1 MRKAQYAILYI
12 LAAALAVGCGEHES
26 GREAQHV
33 DSLFAAELAR
43 AKAYSSERE
52 GNLDSARIILEQLV
66 QQEELSPEQQADV
79 LGQLV
84 YVSRLRQNDE
94 NALNYGTHYIE
105 VCRQLGEETK
115 ALEAQAELGGA
126 LIRMG
131 RTDEGFA
138 KMGDAIKQLDRVR
151 RFTEMDACI
160 RAMKSKIHV
169 LDDLKRFG
177 EIIPLG
183 EQIIAKLDDFGQ
195 NPDDYA
201 DGSERLPTD
210 ERRPGY
216 IDFYTGQAYAF
227 MTQAYAKLSGQFA
240 VGREQNVTQ
249 VGGSELSTANYQLS
263 TQSAAQQARR
273 CLGLFEQTAYSRT
286 FGGRKIISS
295 TWCQMGMYDKMLT
308 FYDELDSVWG
318 ADTLHRDYAIS
329 LYNRAIAARAHGK
342 YQLMGSYFQRYI
354 ELQRSLNDAERMAS
368 AQEYAARYHE
378 QEQQLALEQ
387 ERDTGRRM
395 SIIALF
401 LGLIVLIV
409 VAFVILLLRQLRDIR
424 KKNAVLSNEIA
435 ERIEYEEKYQRL
447 VDSGQCVVDSTRE
460 QMLPTANYPLPTQE
474 LESLSDSEL
483 FDQLRHIILEE
494 KLFLDPQ
501 FGRQQLID
509 RLHLSKESIGSA
521 FSKGSQY
528 ASLASFVNEMRLI
541 HGAKLLSEHPEMSIS
556 DVATASGFA
565 SNITFSHNFKERY
578 ALTPTEFRNKD

>member
-1 MRKAQYAILYI
+1 MKKVQHFILYI
-12 LAAALAVGCGEHES
+12 VIAVLAVGCG
-26 GREAQHV
+26 GRENERDQQHA

-43 AKAYSSERE
+43 AKAFSSEQE
-52 GNLDSARIILEQLV
+52 GNLDSTRIILEQLMR
-66 QQEELSPEQQADV
+66 QENLSLEQQADV

-94 NALNYGTHYIE
+94 NALNYGTRYIE

-115 ALEAQAELGGA
+115 ALVAQAELGGA

-138 KMGDAIKQLDRVR
+138 KMDDAIEQLDRVH

-160 RAMKSKIHV
+160 RAIKSKIHV
-169 LDDLKRFG
+169 LDDLERFG
-177 EIIPLG
+177 EIVPLG
-183 EQIIAKLDDFGQ
+183 EQIVAKLDDFGR
-195 NPDDYA
+195 NPADYS

-227 MTQAYAKLSGQFA
+227 MTQAYAKINQLDKA
-240 VGREQNVTQ
+240 RETM
-249 VGGSELSTANYQLS
+249 
-263 TQSAAQQARR
+263 RR
-273 CLGLFEQTAYSRT
+273 FEQTAYSRT

-342 YQLMGSYFQRYI
+342 LQLMGSYFQRYI
-354 ELQRSLNDAERMAS
+354 ELQRSLNDAERMAT

-387 ERDTGRRM
+387 ERDAGRRV

-409 VAFVILLLRQLRDIR
+409 VGFIILLLRQLRDIR

-435 ERIEYEEKYQRL
+435 ERIEYEEKYL
-447 VDSGQCVVDSTRE
+447 SMVDKLNDDKLISSDDNISTDK
-460 QMLPTANYPLPTQE
+460 LINVSTI
-474 LESLSDSEL
+474 ESLSDG
-483 FDQLRHIILEE
+483 QLYEFLRRIILEE
-494 KLFLDPQ
+494 KMYADPACD
-501 FGRQQLID
+501 RQLLQN
-509 RLHLSKESIGSA
+509 RFQLSKERLGAAFAQGSRYGTLKN
-521 FSKGSQY
+521 F
-528 ASLASFVNEMRLI
+528 LNEARLQ
-541 HGAKLLSEHPEMSIS
+541 HSAKLLVENPEMSITE
-556 DVATASGFA
+556 VATASGYGSYTVFA
-565 SNITFSHNFKERY
+565 RNFKQRFTI
-578 ALTPTEFRNKD
+578 TPTEFREQKDSPM

>member
-1 MRKAQYAILYI
+1 MKKIQHIILYI
-12 LAAALAVGCGEHES
+12 VIAALAVGCG
-26 GREAQHV
+26 GRENGRDQQHA

-43 AKAYSSERE
+43 AKAYSSEQE
-52 GNLDSARIILEQLV
+52 GTLDSARIILEQLV
-66 QQEELSPEQQADV
+66 RQEGLSLEQQADV

-94 NALNYGTHYIE
+94 NALNYGTRYIE

-115 ALEAQAELGGA
+115 ALVAQAELGGA

-138 KMGDAIKQLDRVR
+138 KMDDAIEQLDRVH

-160 RAMKSKIHV
+160 RAIKSKIHV
-169 LDDLKRFG
+169 LDDLERFG

-183 EQIIAKLDDFGQ
+183 EQIVAKLDDFGR

-201 DGSERLPTD
+201 DGSERLPSD
-210 ERRPGY
+210 EKRPGY
-216 IDFYTGQAYAF
+216 IDFYNGQAYAF
-227 MTQAYAKLSGQFA
+227 MTQAYAKVNQLDKA
-240 VGREQNVTQ
+240 RETM
-249 VGGSELSTANYQLS
+249 
-263 TQSAAQQARR
+263 R
-273 CLGLFEQTAYSRT
+273 LFEQTAYSRT

-295 TWCQMGMYDKMLT
+295 TWCQMGMYDKMLS

-342 YQLMGSYFQRYI
+342 LQLMGNYLERYI
-354 ELQRSLNDAERMAS
+354 ALQRSLNDAERMAT

-387 ERDTGRRM
+387 ERNAGRRV

-409 VAFVILLLRQLRDIR
+409 VGFVILLLRQLSDIR

-435 ERIEYEEKYQRL
+435 ERIEYEEKYQDL
-447 VDSGQCVVDSTRE
+447 VDSLQLKVDSEATAQLNTIRPTI
-460 QMLPTANYPLPTQE
+460 LPALQACDRSGANYQLSTEKLEE
-474 LESLSDSEL
+474 LNDG
-483 FDQLRHIILEE
+483 QLYEFLRRIILEE
-494 KLFLDPQ
+494 KLYADPACD
-501 FGRQQLID
+501 RQLLQD
-509 RLHLSKESIGSA
+509 RFQLSKERLGAAFAQGSRYGTLKN
-521 FSKGSQY
+521 F
-528 ASLASFVNEMRLI
+528 LNEARLQ
-541 HGAKLLSEHPEMSIS
+541 HSAKLLVENPEMSITE
-556 DVATASGFA
+556 VATASGYGSYTVFA
-565 SNITFSHNFKERY
+565 RNFKQRFTI
-578 ALTPTEFRNKD
+578 TPTEFREQKDSPIQ

>member
-1 MRKAQYAILYI
+1 MRKVQYIILFVVAFLAVSCGGRENERDQQYA
-12 LAAALAVGCGEHES
+12 
-26 GREAQHV
+26 

-43 AKAYSSERE
+43 AKAYSSEQE
-52 GNLDSARIILEQLV
+52 GTMDSARIILERLV
-66 QQEELSPEQQADV
+66 RQEDLSLEQQADV

-94 NALNYGTHYIE
+94 NALNYGTRYIE

-115 ALEAQAELGGA
+115 ALVAQAELGGA

-138 KMGDAIKQLDRVR
+138 KMDDAIAQLDRVH

-160 RAMKSKIHV
+160 RAIKSKIHV
-169 LDDLKRFG
+169 LDDLERFG

-183 EQIIAKLDDFGQ
+183 EQIVAKLDDFGR

-201 DGSERLPTD
+201 DGSERLPSD
-210 ERRPGY
+210 EKRPGY

-227 MTQAYAKLSGQFA
+227 MTQAYAKVNQLDKA
-240 VGREQNVTQ
+240 RETM
-249 VGGSELSTANYQLS
+249 
-263 TQSAAQQARR
+263 R
-273 CLGLFEQTAYSRT
+273 LFEQTAYSRT

-295 TWCQMGMYDKMLT
+295 TWCQMGMYDKMLS

-342 YQLMGSYFQRYI
+342 LQLMGNYLERYI
-354 ELQRSLNDAERMAS
+354 ALQRSLNDAERMAT

-387 ERDTGRRM
+387 ERDAGRRV

-409 VAFVILLLRQLRDIR
+409 VGFVILLLRQLSDIR
-424 KKNAVLSNEIA
+424 KKNVVLSNEIA
-435 ERIEYEEKYQRL
+435 ERIEYEEKYQQL
-447 VDSGQCVVDSTRE
+447 VSSE
-460 QMLPTANYPLPTQE
+460 QFYTPHPPSRGDEGGCSETATVPLSNQE
-474 LESLSDSEL
+474 LEELSDG
-483 FDQLRHIILEE
+483 QLYEFLRRIILEE
-494 KLFLDPQ
+494 KLYADPACD
-501 FGRQQLID
+501 RQLLQD
-509 RLHLSKESIGSA
+509 RFQLSKERLGAAFAQGSRYGTLKN
-521 FSKGSQY
+521 F
-528 ASLASFVNEMRLI
+528 LNEARLQ
-541 HGAKLLSEHPEMSIS
+541 HSAKLLVENPEMSITE
-556 DVATASGFA
+556 VATASGFGSYTVFA
-565 SNITFSHNFKERY
+565 RNFKQRFTI
-578 ALTPTEFRNKD
+578 TPTEFREQKDSPIQ